1 MAINGA
7 LTGGESEGTGGMV
20 YMDHAGTTPLDPAVL
35 KAMIPYFT
43 ELFGNPSSIHTV
55 GQEARYALDEARERV
70 AAVLNCRA
78 REVVFTSGGTESD
91 NAAIEGVATALQETG
106 NHIITSSTE
115 HHAVLH
121 SCQHLESLDFDVTYL
136 PVDSY
141 GAIQPDSVYRAIT
154 DKTTLVSVMYANN
167 EIGTVNPL
175 AEITAAVKKRASE
188 LSRTIVVHTDAVQAA
203 GYLDLDVRRL
213 GVDLLSLSGHKFHG
227 PKGTGVLF
235 VKRGTAFL
243 PLILGGGQER
253 ERRSGTENIP
263 GIIGLSVALEAA
275 NARREE
281 TSFHCAALRDRIIE
295 YVLGNIPGTNL
306 NGNPT
311 QRLPN
316 NANFSF
322 SGIEGEPILLG
333 LDMAGIAASSGSACS
348 SGSLEPSHVLLALG
362 QSAEVARG
370 SLRITLGKDNTEEEV
385 EYLLGVLVELV
396 ERLRQLPSLT
406 TASS

>member
-1 MAINGA
+1 MAQNLAPDSI
-7 LTGGESEGTGGMV
+7 V
-20 YMDHAGTTPLDPAVL
+20 YMDHAGTTPMAPEVL
-35 KAMIPYFT
+35 RAMTPYFT
-43 ELFGNPSSIHTV
+43 QLFGNPSSIHTV
-55 GQEARYALDEARERV
+55 GQEARYALDDARERV
-70 AAVLNCRA
+70 ARVLNCRP
-78 REVVFTSGGTESD
+78 REVVFTGGGTESD
-91 NAAIEGVATALQETG
+91 NAAIVGVATALQETG
-106 NHIITSSTE
+106 KHIVTSSVE

-121 SCQHLESLDFDVTYL
+121 TCQHLESLGFEVTYL
-136 PVDSY
+136 PVDSDGIVQPDAVL
-141 GAIQPDSVYRAIT
+141 GAITPQ
-154 DKTTLVSVMYANN
+154 TTLVSVMYANN
-167 EIGTVNPL
+167 EIGVVNP
-175 AEITAAVKKRASE
+175 IPQISAAVKSRASE
-188 LSRTIVVHTDAVQAA
+188 LSRTILLHTDAVQAA
-203 GYLDLDVRRL
+203 GYLDLDVRKL

-235 VKRGTAFL
+235 IRRGAPFL
-243 PLILGGGQER
+243 PYILGGGQER

-263 GIIGLSVALEAA
+263 GIVGLSVALETA
-275 NARREE
+275 NGQRE
-281 TSFHCAALRDRIIE
+281 TNSRHCAALRDRIVQQ
-295 YVLGNIPGTNL
+295 VLERVPGSRL
-306 NGNPT
+306 NGHST

-370 SLRITLGKDNTEEEV
+370 SLRLTLGKDNTEEEV
-385 EYLLGVLVELV
+385 DYLLEVLPDLV